1 LVLFPQP
8 VCFAKGGLSI
18 YKEKQSRRDDLN
30 LGVAALALALN
41 GIATSILVP
50 LLFKLLNLF

>member
-1 LVLFPQP
+1 M
-8 VCFAKGGLSI
+8 CFVKGDLSI

-41 GIATSILVP
+41 GIVTSILVP